1 MKHRYGGGSK
11 SKSKGARLR
20 PYIVL
25 LTILKDKMN
34 MHSTTIEDRSF

>member
-25 LTILKDKMN
+25 LYDPVKIK
-34 MHSTTIEDRSF
+34 